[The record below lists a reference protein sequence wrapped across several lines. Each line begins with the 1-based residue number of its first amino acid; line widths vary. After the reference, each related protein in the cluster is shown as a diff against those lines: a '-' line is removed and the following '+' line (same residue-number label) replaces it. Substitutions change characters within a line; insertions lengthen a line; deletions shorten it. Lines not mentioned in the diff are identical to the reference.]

1 MKSRGPLC
9 QSCAMP
15 IDKAELFG
23 TNKDGTRSN
32 EYCTYC
38 FQNGKFTEP
47 ELTMQKMIDKCVS
60 LMVQKNIMAEA
71 DARELMAG
79 TIPNLKRWKK

>member
-1 MKSRGPLC
+1 
-9 QSCAMP
+9 MP
-15 IDKAELFG
+15 MDKAELFG

-38 FQNGKFTEP
+38 FQNGKFREP
-47 ELTMQKMIDKCVS
+47 EMTLQQMIDKCVS
-60 LMVQKNIMAEA
+60 IMLQRNIMAEA
-71 DARELMAG
+71 HARELMAG

>member
-1 MKSRGPLC
+1 MKSQGPVC

-15 IDKAELFG
+15 MDKAELFG
-23 TNKDGTRSN
+23 MNTDGTRSN

-38 FQNGKFTEP
+38 FQNGKFTAP
-47 ELTMQKMIDKCVS
+47 DITMQQMIDKCVGI
-60 LMVQKNIMAEA
+60 MVQRNIMAEA

-79 TIPNLKRWKK
+79 TIPNLERWKK

>member
-1 MKSRGPLC
+1 MKSQGSVC

-15 IDKAELFG
+15 MEKPDLFG
-23 TNKDGTRSN
+23 TNTDGTRSN

-47 ELTMQKMIDKCVS
+47 EITMQQMIDKCVGI
-60 LMVQKNIMAEA
+60 MAQRNIMAEK
-71 DARELMAG
+71 DARKLMAG

>member
-1 MKSRGPLC
+1 MKSQGPVC

-15 IDKAELFG
+15 MDKAELLG

-38 FQNGKFTEP
+38 FQNGKFREP
-47 ELTMQKMIDKCVS
+47 EMTLQQMIDKCVS
-60 LMVQKNIMAEA
+60 IMVQRNIMAEA
-71 DARELMAG
+71 HARELMAG

>member
-1 MKSRGPLC
+1 MKSQGPVC

-15 IDKAELFG
+15 MDKTELFG

-32 EYCTYC
+32 GYCTFC

-47 ELTMQKMIDKCVS
+47 EMTMQQMVDKCVRI
-60 LMVQKNIMAEA
+60 MVQRNIMAEA
-71 DARELMAG
+71 DARKLMAG
-79 TIPNLKRWKK
+79 AIPNLKRWKK

>member
-1 MKSRGPLC
+1 M
-9 QSCAMP
+9 
-15 IDKAELFG
+15 DKAELLG

-38 FQNGKFTEP
+38 FQNGKFREP
-47 ELTMQKMIDKCVS
+47 EMTLQQMIDKCVS
-60 LMVQKNIMAEA
+60 IMVQRNIMAEA
-71 DARELMAG
+71 HARELMAG

>member
-1 MKSRGPLC
+1 MKSQGPVC

-15 IDKAELFG
+15 MDKTELSG
-23 TNKDGTRSN
+23 TNKDGKRSN

-38 FQNGKFTEP
+38 FQNGKFTAP
-47 ELTMQKMIDKCVS
+47 EMTMQEMIDKCVGI
-60 LMVQKNIMAEA
+60 MVQKNIMAEA
-71 DARELMAG
+71 DARRLMAG

>member
-1 MKSRGPLC
+1 MKSQGPVC

-15 IDKAELFG
+15 MDKAELFG

-60 LMVQKNIMAEA
+60 IMVQKNIMAEA
-71 DARELMAG
+71 DARKLMAG